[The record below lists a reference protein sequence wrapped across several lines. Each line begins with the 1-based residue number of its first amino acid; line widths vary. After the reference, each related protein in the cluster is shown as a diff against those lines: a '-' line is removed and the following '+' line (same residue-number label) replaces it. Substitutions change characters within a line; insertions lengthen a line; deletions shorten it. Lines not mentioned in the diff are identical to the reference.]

1 MPPLAK
7 KLLTWGGVAFLI
19 FYIAFRPDSAAQL
32 FRSIGAGLMAL
43 AHGFSDFFTGLV
55 A

>member
-1 MPPLAK
+1 MPPFAK
-7 KLLTWGGVAFLI
+7 KLLTWGFIAFMI
-19 FYIAFRPDSAAQL
+19 FFIAFRPDSAAQL
-32 FRSIGAGLMAL
+32 FRSVGAGLMAI